1 NKEEDNLTNQ
11 AKLNKQL
18 HQLEIN
24 LAESEERLKY
34 QKERHTSIE
43 NEYQSLIEK
52 EKELKLKLNDLD
64 EISKEEKTSK
74 EMDQTLKEKEKE
86 LKLKINDMDEISKEE
101 KTSKEMDQTLKEKER
116 IKEKLTFELNKHR
129 NEVADA
135 TVLISDAERELK
147 EEIKKREKISSE
159 IQEEE

>member
-1 NKEEDNLTNQ
+1 IEEIINEEEDNLTNQ

-24 LAESEERLKY
+24 LVKREERLIYK
-34 QKERHTSIE
+34 KERHTIIK

-52 EKELKLKLNDLD
+52 ENELKVKLNDLN
-64 EISKEEKTSK
+64 EVSNEEKTSK
-74 EMDQTLKEKEKE
+74 EMNKTLKEKE
-86 LKLKINDMDEISKEE
+86 I
-101 KTSKEMDQTLKEKER
+101 
-116 IKEKLTFELNKHR
+116 IKEKLTFEVNKQR

-159 IQEEE
+159 IQEEELKVNRMDVMLETKINHL

>member
-1 NKEEDNLTNQ
+1 
-11 AKLNKQL
+11 
-18 HQLEIN
+18 EIN

-74 EMDQTLKEKEKE
+74 EMDQTLKEKE
-86 LKLKINDMDEISKEE
+86 
-101 KTSKEMDQTLKEKER
+101 R

-129 NEVADA
+129 NEVA
-135 TVLISDAERELK
+135 DAERELK

-159 IQEEE
+159 IQEEELKVNRMDVMLETKINHLQTTYAISYDKAKAEYEETSDIESATVEVDQLKNEIKQLGQV

>member
-1 NKEEDNLTNQ
+1 
-11 AKLNKQL
+11 
-18 HQLEIN
+18 
-24 LAESEERLKY
+24 
-34 QKERHTSIE
+34 
-43 NEYQSLIEK
+43 
-52 EKELKLKLNDLD
+52 
-64 EISKEEKTSK
+64 
-74 EMDQTLKEKEKE
+74 
-86 LKLKINDMDEISKEE
+86 MDEISKEE

-159 IQEEE
+159 IQEEELKVNRMDVMLETKINHLQTTYAISYDKAKAEYEETSDIESATVEEIGRASCREREKKLMGDI

>member
-1 NKEEDNLTNQ
+1 
-11 AKLNKQL
+11 
-18 HQLEIN
+18 
-24 LAESEERLKY
+24 SEERLKY

-52 EKELKLKLNDLD
+52 EKELKLKINDL
-64 EISKEEKTSK
+64 
-74 EMDQTLKEKEKE
+74 
-86 LKLKINDMDEISKEE
+86 DEISKEE

-159 IQEEE
+159 IQEEELKVNRMDVMLETKIYHLQTTYEISYDKVIVEYEEMSVLESVTVDVVKLTNDN

>member
-1 NKEEDNLTNQ
+1 KVELLNKELKDLNKKLNEINENIEEINNKEEDNLTNQ

-52 EKELKLKLNDLD
+52 EKELK
-64 EISKEEKTSK
+64 
-74 EMDQTLKEKEKE
+74 
-86 LKLKINDMDEISKEE
+86 
-101 KTSKEMDQTLKEKER
+101 
-116 IKEKLTFELNKHR
+116 KLTFELNKHR

-159 IQEEE
+159 IQEEELKVNRMDVMLETKINHLQTTYAISYDK

>member
-1 NKEEDNLTNQ
+1 TNQ

-74 EMDQTLKEKEKE
+74 EMDQTLKEKERIKE
-86 LKLKINDMDEISKEE
+86 KLKIKLNDKDEIKKEE

-159 IQEEE
+159 IQEEELKVN